1 MKQRYRKSI
10 IPALFKLI
18 PLILWWLVL
27 FTGIWII
34 GSYWFAMWF
43 WLFVLFLC
51 LYVILDDYMDYI
63 EIKET
68 SVLLKDQRWLF
79 RENITEISY
88 SEIASVSLDEWFLQK
103 LYFAWDI
110 KIVSEWKW
118 TMLKWISWAKRCVEI
133 INNKLQNV

>member
-1 MKQRYRKSI
+1 
-10 IPALFKLI
+10 
-18 PLILWWLVL
+18 
-27 FTGIWII
+27 
-34 GSYWFAMWF
+34 
-43 WLFVLFLC
+43 
-51 LYVILDDYMDYI
+51 VILDDYMDYI